1 MKKFFL
7 ILFASFSLLA
17 LNSCKSDDE
26 QIEDPVPV
34 VPTPE
39 EPEEPEVPEVPVV
52 PNDTTP
58 DYLIM
63 HYSHGSK
70 DLDQWIL
77 SNVFHALDEGSN
89 DKVKMTFQYK
99 LASVNQTAFKYYNID
114 FTGTR
119 RFTADDNK
127 QLVGKY
133 NDFALYEEW
142 LNYEGMKS
150 LCGMTNSELFADR
163 NYAMSCADG
172 LGDFIKWSKEQY
184 PDAKRTILVIAGHG
198 LGWRLE
204 NDGLV
209 DSNSGQSRSLLF
221 MDDNLTEVDSLT
233 LNETI
238 EGIRQGGGVD
248 LLYTD
253 DCLMCMYE
261 NFYGY
266 ANCAKYLLSSFNEI
280 PGRGGNYSQLLKLL
294 KGSGNNDQEFEDA
307 MCKYVDVCTSNDWWG
322 KDTLI
327 YSDLGFYNLT
337 KLDLL
342 TPVLK
347 KLTDTLTV
355 NYKTFEP
362 YIHDAVRSCEMSWH
376 AVRYIKEH
384 SYSISDMVRI
394 LDKNL
399 DAAGEKNNPF
409 KEIRQELIEA
419 FKSIAYIKKS
429 GIDDIHYIDQDYEL
443 CTPGVNII
451 PFNEDH
457 YYDIGF
463 YMTDKIPNVY
473 DAISIYQNLD
483 FDKQVGWSR
492 FLQLIDVCPSTST
505 NYSRDKIKL

>member
-26 QIEDPVPV
+26 QIEDPV
-34 VPTPE
+34 
-39 EPEEPEVPEVPVV
+39 
-52 PNDTTP
+52 DTTP

-63 HYSHGSK
+63 HYSHGSTN
-70 DLDQWIL
+70 LDDCIL
-77 SNVFHALDEGSN
+77 PNIVNALDEGTN

-99 LASVNQTAFKYYNID
+99 LSNTFQDKYESIKDYN

-127 QLVGKY
+127 HLIGKY
-133 NDFALYEEW
+133 NEFASDDSSLSD
-142 LNYEGMKS
+142 KKIDS
-150 LCGMTNSELFADR
+150 LCSIINSELFADR
-163 NYAMSCADG
+163 KYVMSCAEG

-184 PDAKRTILVIAGHG
+184 PNAKRTILVIGGHG

-209 DSNSGQSRSLLF
+209 DNNSGQSRALLF
-221 MDDNLTEVDSLT
+221 HDRNLSELDSLT

-253 DCLMCMYE
+253 CCLMSMYE
-261 NFYGY
+261 NLYGY

-280 PGRGGNYSQLLKLL
+280 PERGGYYSQLLKLL
-294 KGSGNNDQEFEDA
+294 KDSGNTDQEFEDT

-322 KDTLI
+322 KVTLV

-376 AVRYIKEH
+376 AERYINEH
-384 SYSISDMVRI
+384 SYSISDMVRV
-394 LDKNL
+394 LDINL
-399 DAAGEKNNPF
+399 DEAGVKSNPF
-409 KEIRQELIEA
+409 KEIRKELIES

-451 PFNEDH
+451 PFNEEH
-457 YYDIGF
+457 YNYIGF

>member
-39 EPEEPEVPEVPVV
+39 EPEEPEVPVV

-221 MDDNLTEVDSLT
+221 RDDNLTEVDSLT

-261 NFYGY
+261 NIYGY

-280 PGRGGNYSQLLKLL
+280 PGRGGNYSHLLNLL

-376 AVRYIKEH
+376 AVRYINEH
-384 SYSISDMVRI
+384 SYSISDMIRI

-409 KEIRQELIEA
+409 KQIRQELIEA

-451 PFNEDH
+451 PFNEEH
-457 YYDIGF
+457 YNYIGF

>member
-17 LNSCKSDDE
+17 LNACKDDDE
-26 QIEDPVPV
+26 QIEDPV
-34 VPTPE
+34 
-39 EPEEPEVPEVPVV
+39 
-52 PNDTTP
+52 DTTP

-63 HYSHGSK
+63 HYSHGSTN
-70 DLDQWIL
+70 LDQWIL
-77 SNVFHALDEGSN
+77 TNIVNALDEGTN

-99 LASVNQTAFKYYNID
+99 LSNTFQDKYESIKDYN

-142 LNYEGMKS
+142 LNYEGMES
-150 LCGMTNSELFADR
+150 LCGMINSELFADR

-184 PDAKRTILVIAGHG
+184 PDAKHTILVIGGHG

-209 DSNSGQSRSLLF
+209 DSNSGQSRSLLIR
-221 MDDNLTEVDSLT
+221 DDNLTEVDSLT

-238 EGIRQGGGVD
+238 EGIKLGGGVD

-261 NFYGY
+261 NIYGY

-322 KDTLI
+322 KDTLF

-376 AVRYIKEH
+376 AVRYFNEH
-384 SYSISDMVRI
+384 SYSISDMIRI

-399 DAAGEKNNPF
+399 EAAGEKNNPF
-409 KEIRQELIEA
+409 KEIRKELIES

-451 PFNEDH
+451 PFNEEH
-457 YYDIGF
+457 YNYIGF
-463 YMTDKIPNVY
+463 YMTHKIPNVY

-483 FDKQVGWSR
+483 FDKLVGWSR

>member
-1 MKKFFL
+1 MKKFLL

-17 LNSCKSDDE
+17 LNACRDDDE
-26 QIEDPVPV
+26 QIDDPVPV

-52 PNDTTP
+52 PNDTAP

-63 HYSHGSK
+63 HYSHGSGK
-70 DLDQWIL
+70 LEGFVL
-77 SNVFHALDEGSN
+77 SNILHLLDEGAS

-99 LASVNQTAFKYYNID
+99 LSTINQNIFEYYNIN

-127 QLVGKY
+127 HLIGKY
-133 NDFALYEEW
+133 NDFALSEN
-142 LNYEGMKS
+142 LLDYEGVKS
-150 LCGMTNSELFADR
+150 LSGKINSELFADR
-163 NYAMSCADG
+163 NYVMSCADG

-184 PDAKRTILVIAGHG
+184 PDAKHTILVIGGHG
-198 LGWRLE
+198 VGWRLE

-209 DSNSGQSRSLLF
+209 DSNSGQSRSLLYN
-221 MDDNLTEVDSLT
+221 DQNLSKVDSLT

-238 EGIRQGGGVD
+238 EGIKQGGGVD

-253 DCLMCMYE
+253 DCLMSMYE
-261 NFYGY
+261 NLYGY

-280 PGRGGNYSQLLKLL
+280 PGRGGYYSQLLKLL
-294 KGSGNNDQEFEDA
+294 KDSGNNDQEFEDT

-337 KLDLL
+337 KLDQL

-347 KLTDTLTV
+347 RLTDTLTE
-355 NYKTFEP
+355 NFKTFDQ
-362 YIHDAVRSCEMSWH
+362 YIHDAVRSCEISWH
-376 AVRYIKEH
+376 TDKYIIKEH
-384 SYSISDMVRI
+384 SYSISDMIRI

-429 GIDDIHYIDQDYEL
+429 GIDDIRYIDQDYEL
-443 CTPGVNII
+443 CTPGVTII
-451 PFNEDH
+451 PFNEEH
-457 YYDIGF
+457 YYDIGDLV
-463 YMTDKIPNVY
+463 TSKIPNVY
-473 DAISIYQNLD
+473 DALNIYQNLD

-492 FLQLIDVCPSTST
+492 FLQMIDVCPSIDT
-505 NYSRDKIKL
+505 NPSRDKIE

>member
-17 LNSCKSDDE
+17 LNACRDDDE
-26 QIEDPVPV
+26 QIDDPVPV

-39 EPEEPEVPEVPVV
+39 EPEVPVV
-52 PNDTTP
+52 PNDTAP

-63 HYSHGSK
+63 HYSHGSTN
-70 DLDQWIL
+70 LDDCIL
-77 SNVFHALDEGSN
+77 PNIVNALDEGTN

-99 LASVNQTAFKYYNID
+99 LSNTFQDKYESIKDYN

-127 QLVGKY
+127 HLIGKY
-133 NDFALYEEW
+133 NEFASDDSSLSD
-142 LNYEGMKS
+142 KKIDS
-150 LCGMTNSELFADR
+150 LCSIINSELFADR
-163 NYAMSCADG
+163 NYVMSCADG

-184 PDAKRTILVIAGHG
+184 PDAKHTILVIGGHG
-198 LGWRLE
+198 VGWRLE

-209 DSNSGQSRSLLF
+209 DSNSGQSRSLLYN
-221 MDDNLTEVDSLT
+221 DQNLSKVDSLT

-238 EGIRQGGGVD
+238 EGIKLGGGVD

-261 NFYGY
+261 NIYGY

-322 KDTLI
+322 KDTLF

-376 AVRYIKEH
+376 AVRYINEH
-384 SYSISDMVRI
+384 SYSISDMVRV
-394 LDKNL
+394 LDINL
-399 DAAGEKNNPF
+399 DEAGVKSNPF
-409 KEIRQELIEA
+409 KEIRKELIES

-429 GIDDIHYIDQDYEL
+429 GIDDIHYINQDYEL

-451 PFNEDH
+451 PFNEEH
-457 YYDIGF
+457 YNYIGF
-463 YMTDKIPNVY
+463 YMTHKIPNVY

-483 FDKQVGWSR
+483 FDKLVGWSR

>member
-17 LNSCKSDDE
+17 LNACRDDDE
-26 QIEDPVPV
+26 QIDDPV
-34 VPTPE
+34 
-39 EPEEPEVPEVPVV
+39 
-52 PNDTTP
+52 DTTP

-63 HYSHGSK
+63 HYSHGSTN
-70 DLDQWIL
+70 LDDCIL
-77 SNVFHALDEGSN
+77 PNIVNALDEGTN

-99 LASVNQTAFKYYNID
+99 LSNTFQDKYESIKDYN

-127 QLVGKY
+127 HLIGKY
-133 NDFALYEEW
+133 NEFVSDDSSLSD
-142 LNYEGMKS
+142 KKIDS
-150 LCGMTNSELFADR
+150 LCSIINSELFADR
-163 NYAMSCADG
+163 NYVMSCADG

-184 PDAKRTILVIAGHG
+184 PDAKRTILVIGGHG

-209 DSNSGQSRSLLF
+209 DSNSGQSRSLLYN
-221 MDDNLTEVDSLT
+221 DQNLSKVDSLT

-238 EGIRQGGGVD
+238 EGIKQGGGVD

-261 NFYGY
+261 NIYGY

-280 PGRGGNYSQLLKLL
+280 PGRGGYYSQLLKLL
-294 KGSGNNDQEFEDA
+294 KDSGNTDQEFEDT

-322 KDTLI
+322 KDTLV

-376 AVRYIKEH
+376 AVRYINEH
-384 SYSISDMVRI
+384 SYSISDMVRV
-394 LDKNL
+394 LDINL
-399 DAAGEKNNPF
+399 DEAGVKINPF
-409 KEIRQELIEA
+409 KEIRKELIES
-419 FKSIAYIKKS
+419 FKSIAYIKS
-429 GIDDIHYIDQDYEL
+429 
-443 CTPGVNII
+443 PV
-451 PFNEDH
+451 
-457 YYDIGF
+457 
-463 YMTDKIPNVY
+463 
-473 DAISIYQNLD
+473 
-483 FDKQVGWSR
+483 
-492 FLQLIDVCPSTST
+492 
-505 NYSRDKIKL
+505 

>member
-17 LNSCKSDDE
+17 LNACKDDDE

-39 EPEEPEVPEVPVV
+39 EPEEPDVPVV

-261 NFYGY
+261 NIYGY

-429 GIDDIHYIDQDYEL
+429 GIDDIRYIDQDYEL

-451 PFNEDH
+451 PFNEEH
-457 YYDIGF
+457 YNYIGF

>member
-17 LNSCKSDDE
+17 LNACRDDDE
-26 QIEDPVPV
+26 QIDDPVPV

-39 EPEEPEVPEVPVV
+39 EPEVPVV
-52 PNDTTP
+52 PNDTAP

-63 HYSHGSK
+63 HYSHGSTN
-70 DLDQWIL
+70 LDDCIL
-77 SNVFHALDEGSN
+77 PNIVNALDEGTN

-99 LASVNQTAFKYYNID
+99 LSNNYQIQYESIKDYN
-114 FTGTR
+114 FSGTR
-119 RFTADDNK
+119 SFTADDNK
-127 QLVGKY
+127 HLIGKY
-133 NDFALYEEW
+133 NEFVFEKKYTMTKEKID
-142 LNYEGMKS
+142 S
-150 LCGMTNSELFADR
+150 LCGIINSELFADR
-163 NYAMSCADG
+163 KYVMSCAEG

-184 PDAKRTILVIAGHG
+184 PNAKRTILVIGGHG

-209 DSNSGQSRSLLF
+209 DNNSGQSRAFLF
-221 MDDNLTEVDSLT
+221 NDRNLSELDSLT

-253 DCLMCMYE
+253 CCLMGMYE
-261 NFYGY
+261 NIYGY

-280 PGRGGNYSQLLKLL
+280 PGRGGYYSQLLKLL
-294 KGSGNNDQEFEDA
+294 KDSGNTDLEFENA
-307 MCKYVDVCTSNDWWG
+307 MHQYVDVCTSKEWWS
-322 KDTLI
+322 KDTPI

-337 KLDLL
+337 KLDYL

-347 KLTDTLTV
+347 KLTDTLTE
-355 NYKTFEP
+355 NYKTFDQ
-362 YIHDAVRSCEMSWH
+362 YIHDAVRSCEISFH
-376 AVRYIKEH
+376 YIPDYRYIIKEH
-384 SYSISDMVRI
+384 SYSISDMIRI

-429 GIDDIHYIDQDYEL
+429 GIDDIRYIDQDYEL
-443 CTPGVNII
+443 CTPGVTII
-451 PFNEDH
+451 PFNEEH
-457 YYDIGF
+457 YYDIGDF
-463 YMTDKIPNVY
+463 VTSKIPNVY
-473 DAISIYQNLD
+473 DAISIYQTLD

-492 FLQLIDVCPSTST
+492 FLQMIDVCPSIDT
-505 NYSRDKIKL
+505 NPSRKYIE

>member
-26 QIEDPVPV
+26 QIEDPV
-34 VPTPE
+34 
-39 EPEEPEVPEVPVV
+39 
-52 PNDTTP
+52 DTTP

-63 HYSHGSK
+63 HYSHGSTN
-70 DLDQWIL
+70 LDQWIL

-150 LCGMTNSELFADR
+150 LCGMINSELFADR
-163 NYAMSCADG
+163 NYAMSCANG

-209 DSNSGQSRSLLF
+209 DSNSGQSRSLLIR
-221 MDDNLTEVDSLT
+221 DDNLTEVDSLT

-238 EGIRQGGGVD
+238 EGIKQGGGVD

-261 NFYGY
+261 NIYGY

-294 KGSGNNDQEFEDA
+294 KDSGNKDLEFEDT

-337 KLDLL
+337 KLDQF

-347 KLTDTLTV
+347 KLTDTLTE
-355 NYKTFEP
+355 NFKTFDQ
-362 YIHDAVRSCEMSWH
+362 YIHDAVRSCEISWH
-376 AVRYIKEH
+376 TDKYFIKEH
-384 SYSISDMVRI
+384 SYSISDMIRI

-429 GIDDIHYIDQDYEL
+429 GIDDIRYIDQDYEL
-443 CTPGVNII
+443 CTPGVTII
-451 PFNEDH
+451 PFNEEH
-457 YYDIGF
+457 YYDIGDLV
-463 YMTDKIPNVY
+463 TSKIPNVY
-473 DAISIYQNLD
+473 DALNIYQNLD

-492 FLQLIDVCPSTST
+492 FLQMIDVCPSIDT
-505 NYSRDKIKL
+505 NSSRDKIKL

>member
-1 MKKFFL
+1 MKKFLL

-17 LNSCKSDDE
+17 LNACRDDDE
-26 QIEDPVPV
+26 QIDDPVPV

-39 EPEEPEVPEVPVV
+39 VPEVPEVPVV
-52 PNDTTP
+52 PNDTAP

-63 HYSHGSK
+63 HYSHGSGK
-70 DLDQWIL
+70 LEGFVL
-77 SNVFHALDEGSN
+77 SNILHLLDEGAS

-99 LASVNQTAFKYYNID
+99 LSTINQNIFEYYNIN

-127 QLVGKY
+127 HLIGKY
-133 NDFALYEEW
+133 NDFALSEN
-142 LNYEGMKS
+142 LLDYEGVKS
-150 LCGMTNSELFADR
+150 LSGKINSELFADR
-163 NYAMSCADG
+163 NYVMSCADG

-184 PDAKRTILVIAGHG
+184 PDAKHTILVIGGHG
-198 LGWRLE
+198 VGWRLE

-209 DSNSGQSRSLLF
+209 DSNSGQSRSLLYN
-221 MDDNLTEVDSLT
+221 DQNLSKVDSLT

-238 EGIRQGGGVD
+238 EGIKQGGGVD

-261 NFYGY
+261 NIYGY

-280 PGRGGNYSQLLKLL
+280 PGRGGYYSQLLKLL
-294 KGSGNNDQEFEDA
+294 KDSGNNDQEFEDT

-337 KLDLL
+337 KLDQL

-347 KLTDTLTV
+347 RLTDTLTE
-355 NYKTFEP
+355 NFKTFDQ
-362 YIHDAVRSCEMSWH
+362 YIHDAVRSCEISWH
-376 AVRYIKEH
+376 TDKYIIKEH
-384 SYSISDMVRI
+384 SYSISDMIRI

-429 GIDDIHYIDQDYEL
+429 GIDDIRYIDQDYEL
-443 CTPGVNII
+443 CTPGVTII
-451 PFNEDH
+451 PFNEEH
-457 YYDIGF
+457 YYDIGDLV
-463 YMTDKIPNVY
+463 TSKIPNVY
-473 DAISIYQNLD
+473 DAISIYQTLD

-492 FLQLIDVCPSTST
+492 FLQMIDVCPSIDT
-505 NYSRDKIKL
+505 NPSRKYIE